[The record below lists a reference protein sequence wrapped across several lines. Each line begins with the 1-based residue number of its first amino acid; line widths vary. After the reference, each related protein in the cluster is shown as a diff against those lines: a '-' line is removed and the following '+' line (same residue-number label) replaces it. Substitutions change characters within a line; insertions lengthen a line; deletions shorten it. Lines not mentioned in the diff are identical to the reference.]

1 MESKTFPFECK
12 VNMDANTFEG
22 YFSIK
27 NNVDAGLDRV
37 MSGAFI
43 KTFSENRK
51 RIKGLYMHDHT
62 KPFSKP
68 LEIYED
74 SKGAYVKGSISLT
87 SWGQDLKILMA
98 DGVVD
103 EMSFGYDV
111 IKCDYEN
118 INGKTVRNLREL
130 KCWEY
135 SPVTWGMN
143 EATSITGVKAEV
155 LNLKTIY
162 NAIEELKAGRMISNA
177 NRTKIQSVVDA
188 LLALLEDE
196 EPQEPDEMDGCT
208 PKPQKSLDINGTD
221 SIYQSILEELKKY

>member
-12 VNMDANTFEG
+12 VNMDSNTFEG

-27 NNVDAGLDRV
+27 NNIDAGLDRV
-37 MSGAFI
+37 MQGAFI

-51 RIKGLYMHDHT
+51 RIKGLYMHDTT

-74 SKGAYVKGSISLT
+74 SKGAYVKGTISMT

-118 INGKTVRNLREL
+118 VNGKTVRNLREL

-143 EATSITGVKAEV
+143 EATSINAVKK
-155 LNLKTIY
+155 LNFL
-162 NAIEELKAGRMISNA
+162 NDLKAGRMISSA
-177 NRTKIQSVVDA
+177 NRNKIQSVVDA
-188 LLALLEDE
+188 LIALLGEE
-196 EPQEPDEMDGCT
+196 EPQEEPDEMDGCT
-208 PKPQKSLDINGTD
+208 PNPQKSLNIDDTD
-221 SIYQSILEELKKY
+221 SVYQSILQELKKY